1 MAKEGN
7 ITRAA
12 DILHITQPTLS
23 RQLKDME
30 DELGVSLF
38 IRGNQQIT
46 LTDAGVLFQQR
57 ADELVTL
64 LEKTQRDLAD
74 QRNLVGGTVSIGCV
88 ESAASQMLPEVLAAF
103 AHEHPMVRYDL
114 YSANGDDIKEKLD
127 RGEIDLGLLLEPVEA
142 AKYDYIR
149 LSIRDVWGI
158 DIGRDHPIA
167 EQGFVSSEEVCELPL
182 ILPRREIVQEQ
193 IASWLGVEK
202 SQLHIFAVHNLLTN
216 ATLLAEAGLGYPVCV
231 EGAYTIRKTKNVCFV
246 PMVPERTTGHVLAW
260 KKNRI
265 FTTATSLFIQ
275 HVDRLLLP
283 LGQRPLGRDHRHR
296 YLRQRGGRGGRSHGN
311 QRLCGPDDPERRGRR
326 HPCDPSRRTLSRR
339 F

>member
-1 MAKEGN
+1 MDLRLLNYFLTVAKEGN

-12 DILHITQPTLS
+12 DLLHITQPTLS

-38 IRGNQQIT
+38 IRGNRQIT

-88 ESAASQMLPEVLAAF
+88 ESSASRILPEVLSAF
-103 AHEHPMVRYDL
+103 AGEHPMVQYDL

-149 LSIRDVWGI
+149 LPIRDVWGI
-158 DIGRDHPIA
+158 VIGRDHPIA
-167 EQGFVSSEEVCELPL
+167 EQGFISPEEVCKLPL

-216 ATLLAEAGLGYPVCV
+216 ATLLAQAGLGYPVCV
-231 EGAYTIRKTKNVCFV
+231 QGAYAIRETENVCFV
-246 PMVPERTTGHVLAW
+246 PIVPERATGHVLAW

-265 FTTATSLFIQ
+265 FTTATSLFIEHIKHTVQ
-275 HVDRLLLP
+275 A
-283 LGQRPLGRDHRHR
+283 
-296 YLRQRGGRGGRSHGN
+296 
-311 QRLCGPDDPERRGRR
+311 
-326 HPCDPSRRTLSRR
+326 
-339 F
+339 